1 MRAFVVSSSVECTPA
16 WRITVFLWLQLVL
29 SLIALVHGRP
39 EAGYSYS
46 APVAAAAPSAAY
58 GAPSAGS
65 SGAFSYASIP
75 TQYAAPAA
83 GINYVSSSAP
93 AASFATSGLSSSFVN
108 SAAPASYVSAAPAS
122 YVSGAPASYVS
133 AAQAGGFSGASFSSA
148 GAEAS
153 FAPSS
158 GATLVQKHIYVH
170 VPPPEQEEYVAPKQ
184 YNFAPPQ
191 KHYKIIFIKAPNPP
205 TPTAPTIP
213 VQPQNEEKTLVYVLV
228 KKPEEAPEINIPTPA
243 PTQPSKPEVYFI
255 RYKTQKEAAAAAGGV
270 GIAADAGGIADAG
283 AVDNLDTVVVGAGR
297 GGAASASLSSGPALA
312 SSGSAG
318 VSSSYGPPGYKPGA
332 L

>member
-1 MRAFVVSSSVECTPA
+1 M
-16 WRITVFLWLQLVL
+16 
-29 SLIALVHGRP
+29 IALVHGRP

-46 APVAAAAPSAAY
+46 APAVAAAPSSAY
-58 GAPSAGS
+58 GVPGN

-75 TQYAAPAA
+75 AQYAAPAA
-83 GINYVSSSAP
+83 GISYVSSSAP
-93 AASFATSGLSSSFVN
+93 AASFVS
-108 SAAPASYVSAAPAS
+108 SAAPASFAAAAPAS
-122 YVSGAPASYVS
+122 YSS
-133 AAQAGGFSGASFSSA
+133 AGFSGASAASFSSA
-148 GAEAS
+148 AAEAS

-170 VPPPEQEEYVAPKQ
+170 VPPPEQEEYNPPKQ
-184 YNFAPPQ
+184 YNFPPPQ

-213 VQPQNEEKTLVYVLV
+213 LQPQNEEKTLVYVLV
-228 KKPEEAPEINIPTPA
+228 KKPEDAPEISIPTPA

-255 RYKTQKEAAAAAGGV
+255 RYKTQKESVAAAGGV

-297 GGAASASLSSGPALA
+297 SGAAAASASLSSGAALS

-318 VSSSYGPPGYKPGA
+318 VSSSYGPPGYKPGS